1 MFVSVMHMLQVRS
14 FDFARVFSLNLC
26 WLLSEFI
33 NKFIYGDQRSENS
46 FVCCNLT
53 RTASDQCI
61 LDFGG
66 GFRGFLI
73 SLVFMEFYSLKLFRF
88 GQHTSSEVCMDFE
101 LEISWHFHP
110 LSKLN
115 NRFRREL
122 ERITVM
128 KPNRRRYGCC
138 TCGPTDRKPCTNRTS
153 TVLVVFRT

>member
-1 MFVSVMHMLQVRS
+1 MHMLQVQS
-14 FDFARVFSLNLC
+14 FDFARVFCLC

-33 NKFIYGDQRSENS
+33 NKFIYVDQRSENS

-73 SLVFMEFYSLKLFRF
+73 SLVFMEFYSLQLFRF

-110 LSKLN
+110 LLKLN
-115 NRFRREL
+115 NRFPREL

-128 KPNRRRYGCC
+128 KPNR
-138 TCGPTDRKPCTNRTS
+138 KKLLLWH
-153 TVLVVFRT
+153 V